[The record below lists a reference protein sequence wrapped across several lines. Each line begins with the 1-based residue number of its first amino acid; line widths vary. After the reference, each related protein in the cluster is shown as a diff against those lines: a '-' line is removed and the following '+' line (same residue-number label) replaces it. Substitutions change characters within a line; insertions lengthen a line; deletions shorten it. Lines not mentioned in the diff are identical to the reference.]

1 MTIWVPTLSGEGP
14 RYRQLADAIVNAIKT
29 GELAVDDKLPP
40 QRRLAHA
47 LGVTTGTITRAYSE
61 IERKGWVEARVGSGT
76 YVRPRVEAAFT
87 HVSPPADD
95 GRVDLSLS
103 LPPPHAERAGGL
115 GRAMRALQA
124 DPIALRHAMDYQ
136 PEGGLAAHRT
146 TYAAWLT
153 RLGLPMN
160 ADELIIDQGGM
171 NGIFL
176 AVSALIAPGERLA
189 AETLT
194 YPGLISAVQQ
204 LGIKTVAVDFDDGGL
219 DIDALAMRHARQPF
233 AALYVMPEYHNPTTA
248 KLAEDRRIA
257 LAALARE
264 RDFWLIED
272 GVQFVADRG
281 TPLYQLAPERT
292 VYLFSVAKILGGG
305 MRSGVIRVPAAIR
318 ARVAAALRTQSWMPP
333 PLIASLV
340 CQWIECGDADRLLA
354 WQREEMSARHAM
366 AAERLAGAD
375 YTARPDGFNIW
386 LRLPPGRRA
395 GSFVEQLADRGVI
408 VTPAEP
414 FCVAS
419 EPAPQAVR
427 ICISAA
433 RDRAALD
440 RALVVIRDT
449 LDAPDPAVWRTL

>member
-1 MTIWVPTLSGEGP
+1 MTIWTPELSGDGP
-14 RYRQLADAIVNAIKT
+14 RYRQLAEAIVAAIKT
-29 GELAVDDKLPP
+29 GELGTDDKLPP

-47 LGVTTGTITRAYSE
+47 LGVTTGTVTRAYSE
-61 IERKGWVEARVGSGT
+61 VERKGWVEARVGSGT
-76 YVRPRVEAAFT
+76 YVRPPKDDAFT
-87 HVSPPADD
+87 HVSALIDD

-103 LPPPHAERAGGL
+103 LPPPHPHRAGGL
-115 GRAMRALQA
+115 GRAMRALQG
-124 DPIALRHAMDYQ
+124 DPVALQHAMDYQ
-136 PEGGLAAHRT
+136 PEGGLDAHRA
-146 TYAAWLT
+146 TYAAWLGK
-153 RLGLPMN
+153 LGLPMD
-160 ADELIIDQGGM
+160 ADELIINQGGM

-189 AETLT
+189 AEALT
-194 YPGLISAVQQ
+194 YPGLISVVQQ
-204 LGIKTVAVDFDDGGL
+204 LGVKTVAVEFDAHGI
-219 DIDALAMRHARQPF
+219 DIDALAVRHSRQPF
-233 AALYVMPEYHNPTTA
+233 AALYIMPEHQNPTTA
-248 KLAEDRRIA
+248 KLTEDRRIA
-257 LAALARE
+257 LASLARD

-272 GVQFVADRG
+272 GVQFISDHG
-281 TPLYQLAPERT
+281 TPMYQLAPERT

-354 WQREEMSARHAM
+354 WQCQEMTARNALVG
-366 AAERLAGAD
+366 RYLAGRD
-375 YTARPDGFNIW
+375 YSAGSDGFNVW
-386 LRLPPGRRA
+386 LRLPSGRRA
-395 GSFVEQLADRGVI
+395 VSFVEQLADRGVI

-433 RDRAALD
+433 RDRAALEH
-440 RALVVIRDT
+440 ALGVIRET
-449 LDAPDPAVWRTL
+449 LDTPDPAPWRTL